1 MYLENNNNDSSV
13 MRINKFIAS
22 TTEFSRRKADELI
35 ISGQVKING
44 AICTNLATEVNEN
57 DNVTLNNK
65 LLTLS
70 DQPVVYLLNK
80 PKGVITTADDPQ
92 NRPTV
97 TGLVP
102 SIPRVFPCGRLDA
115 ETMGL
120 VVLTNDGNLC
130 YQLTHPKFEHKK
142 EYHVVGSTK
151 NPELAWERLQQP
163 IKLKDGAVTIDNL
176 ELRKIRQNKIDFLI
190 TIHDGRNHIIRRI
203 CAAVGIEVLQLTRTR
218 LGRFELGDIEP
229 GKYLKIKAPD

>member
-1 MYLENNNNDSSV
+1 MKSYVSVVVYLENNNNDSSV

-102 SIPRVFPCGRLDA
+102 SI
-115 ETMGL
+115 
-120 VVLTNDGNLC
+120 
-130 YQLTHPKFEHKK
+130 
-142 EYHVVGSTK
+142 
-151 NPELAWERLQQP
+151 LASS
-163 IKLKDGAVTIDNL
+163 
-176 ELRKIRQNKIDFLI
+176 
-190 TIHDGRNHIIRRI
+190 H
-203 CAAVGIEVLQLTRTR
+203 AVG
-218 LGRFELGDIEP
+218 
-229 GKYLKIKAPD
+229 